1 MAADMGTMAGG
12 SNAQTATP
20 RRRFRLVDAM
30 ILVAATA
37 VACGVI
43 ERISRVTD
51 GQVSWLALAG
61 ELPKLFR
68 ATSSHG
74 SSFEH
79 PIDFLV
85 GATLLSA
92 LLAMPFVAMWTLA
105 LIPIR
110 LLGPRPRFRRLA
122 RQPGMMATCAFGV
135 AMAFL
140 GLQIVVPA
148 PFYGWEAVPMLGSA
162 LDTFGVCFAASYFG
176 LAVLVSWMTLL
187 VGRRWRAESSWVD
200 RFGRAVGVF
209 WIVVGLIVASS
220 AVVGTMANQGFAI
233 RQ

>member
-1 MAADMGTMAGG
+1 MAADMGTMAGE
-12 SNAQTATP
+12 SSAQTAAP
-20 RRRFRLVDAM
+20 RRRFQLADAM
-30 ILVAATA
+30 ILTAATA
-37 VACGVI
+37 AACGVI
-43 ERISRVTD
+43 EWISRVTE
-51 GQVSWLALAG
+51 GEFSWLAIAG
-61 ELPKLFR
+61 EIPKLFH

-74 SSFEH
+74 SPAED
-79 PIDFLV
+79 PINFLV
-85 GATLLSA
+85 YATLIPS

-110 LLGPRPRFRRLA
+110 LLGPRPRFRRLS

-140 GLQIVVPA
+140 GLLIVVPA
-148 PFYGWEAVPMLGSA
+148 PFYGWEAVQLVGSTLGG
-162 LDTFGVCFAASYFG
+162 FGLCFVPSCFG

-200 RFGRAVGVF
+200 RSGRAVGVF
-209 WIVVGLIVASS
+209 WIVEGLVLPGLV
-220 AVVGTMANQGFAI
+220 VVGTIVNSGFRI